1 MPIESAGANSAA
13 LIERWQAAR
22 RLGEDIPSY
31 DVVVLG
37 NLGRHADHAALIAT
51 QAGQPR
57 AILWSGTRFLAWLH
71 RDSGSPRAD
80 GAPAME
86 RLDMAGLSE
95 DVRQPLHEVVERALA
110 LRGPAGTRCDRVSD
124 GIVTSIAF
132 LGLPLTRQDDEPLV
146 LLSLVG
152 TQSRYDLV
160 KAMFGATDQGM
171 LALST
176 IRAGNGRVSDFKVVA
191 ANEGAARLLG
201 CAMSDLQWQ
210 RLTRVSAPLT
220 QGEVLDRLIGVIAS
234 ERRDVFEVS
243 LAGGDGR
250 PMHLK
255 IEAGCIG
262 DLLALTF
269 VDVGDLKAREAS
281 ARLLFENNPLPMWL
295 IDRDTHRF
303 LAVNDAAL
311 THYGHS
317 LERFYGMTLADLE
330 PVVPGV
336 PPATDELDGPA
347 APRPHLRVDGSRIE
361 VMLFDRVLE
370 FHGRA
375 AVLTAVIDVT
385 ERRRAEARIA
395 HMAHHDALTDLPN
408 RVLFRARLGEAILRQ
423 RQTGTEAL
431 VLFLDL
437 DHFKTVNDTLGHSAG
452 DELLRGVT
460 ERLAGCLEDAD
471 LIARMGG
478 DEFAILAERDVS
490 ASLLSARLIEAVSRP
505 FAIQGQ
511 EVRVGVSIGVARLP
525 QDGTDPDRLLRNADL
540 ALYGAKGAGR
550 NTHCCFTLE
559 IEAEIQARRALEQ
572 DLRAAFATGGLEIYY
587 QPVLLAASG
596 RLTGF
601 EALLRW
607 RHPDR
612 GFISPAEF
620 VPMAEETGL
629 IVPIGEWVLRTA
641 CAEAATWPLPLRVAV
656 NLSPVQFRNRG
667 LAGTVK
673 RVLAETG
680 LAPDRLELEIT
691 ETVLLAENA
700 ANLAALHQLRAL
712 GARIAMDDFGT
723 GYSSLGY
730 LRSFPFDRIK
740 IDRSFVSEMETHPE
754 AAAIVRA
761 IVDLGASLGILT
773 TAEGIETEGQF
784 QRLRAAG
791 CDEVQGFLFGRPMPV
806 ERTRRRI
813 ADEAGEALLRHA
825 V

>member
-1 MPIESAGANSAA
+1 
-13 LIERWQAAR
+13 
-22 RLGEDIPSY
+22 
-31 DVVVLG
+31 
-37 NLGRHADHAALIAT
+37 
-51 QAGQPR
+51 
-57 AILWSGTRFLAWLH
+57 
-71 RDSGSPRAD
+71 
-80 GAPAME
+80 
-86 RLDMAGLSE
+86 
-95 DVRQPLHEVVERALA
+95 
-110 LRGPAGTRCDRVSD
+110 
-124 GIVTSIAF
+124 
-132 LGLPLTRQDDEPLV
+132 
-146 LLSLVG
+146 
-152 TQSRYDLV
+152 
-160 KAMFGATDQGM
+160 
-171 LALST
+171 
-176 IRAGNGRVSDFKVVA
+176 VSDFKVVA

-201 CAMSDLQWQ
+201 TTISALQWQ
-210 RLTRVSAPLT
+210 RLTRVSARLT
-220 QGEVLDRLIGVIAS
+220 QSDVLARLIGVIAS

-243 LAGGDGR
+243 LTGGDGCEL
-250 PMHLK
+250 HLK

-262 DLLALTF
+262 ELLALTF

-311 THYGHS
+311 AHYGYS
-317 LERFYGMTLADLE
+317 LERFHGMTLADLE
-330 PVVPGV
+330 PMVTGPVPA
-336 PPATDELDGPA
+336 PDELYGPT
-347 APRPHLRVDGSRIE
+347 APRTHRRADGSRIE
-361 VMLFDRVLE
+361 VTLFERVLDV
-370 FHGRA
+370 HGRA

-408 RVLFRARLGEAILRQ
+408 RVLFRARLGDVIVRQ
-423 RQTGTEAL
+423 RQTGTGAL

-452 DELLRGVT
+452 DDLLRGVT
-460 ERLAGCLEDAD
+460 ERLAACLEDGD

-478 DEFAILAERDVS
+478 DEFAILAEREVS
-490 ASLLSARLIEAVSRP
+490 AGILSARLIEAVSRP

-550 NTHCCFTLE
+550 NRHHCFTLAM
-559 IEAEIQARRALEQ
+559 EAEIQTRRALEQ
-572 DLRAAFATGGLEIYY
+572 DLRAAFAADGLEIYY

-596 RLTGF
+596 RLAGF

-607 RHPDR
+607 RHSER
-612 GFISPAEF
+612 GFISPTEF

-629 IVPIGEWVLRTA
+629 IDPIGEWILRTA
-641 CAEAATWPLPLRVAV
+641 CAEAASWPAPLRVAV

-667 LAGTVK
+667 LVDTVR

-712 GARIAMDDFGT
+712 GTRIAMDDFGT

-773 TAEGIETEGQF
+773 TAEGIETDGQF

-806 ERTRRRI
+806 GRARWLI
-813 ADEAGEALLRHA
+813 GEAA
-825 V
+825 VETVPVRRAV